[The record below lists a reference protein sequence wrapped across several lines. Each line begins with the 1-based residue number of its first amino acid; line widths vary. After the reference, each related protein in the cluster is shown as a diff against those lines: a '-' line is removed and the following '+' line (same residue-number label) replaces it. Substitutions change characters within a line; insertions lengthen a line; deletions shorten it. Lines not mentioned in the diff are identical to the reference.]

1 MKSKIIILGIITIAL
16 SSCGIYTK
24 YEPTTHVPE
33 NLYGEGVQ
41 LNDSNTLATLS
52 WEELFTDTYLQAL
65 IQHALEGNLDLQ
77 SAEWRIE
84 QAKASLSSAKLAYLP
99 SFMLTPQGNAMSFDH
114 SKAAWGYSGIATA
127 SWEIDAFGKLTNAKR
142 GSKASFL
149 QSLEY
154 KQAVVS
160 SLISNVANLY
170 YTLLMLDEQYRISNE
185 TATAWEESVKTMR
198 LMKEAGMT
206 NAAAIAQSEANY
218 LSVKTSVLELAQQ
231 INEIE
236 NTLSVLLGDVP
247 SDIARGS
254 LYEATFPEEL
264 SVGVPVELLSMRP
277 DVRSAEY
284 AVASAFYATNAAR
297 SAFYPSISLGGT
309 AGWTNSAG
317 IAILNPGS
325 LLLNAVASL
334 TQPIFNK
341 GLNRAQLKIA
351 KAQQE
356 QAKLSFQQTILNAGK
371 EVNDAMTQ
379 IQTAKNKKS
388 IRTEQIASLET
399 AVHSTKLLMQ
409 HGSSTYLD
417 VLTAQQTLLSAQ
429 LQQVADS
436 FSEIQGTINLYQAL
450 GGGRID

>member
-1 MKSKIIILGIITIAL
+1 MKSKIIILGIITIVM
-16 SSCGIYTK
+16 SSCGIYKK
-24 YEPTTHVPE
+24 YEPTTTVPE
-33 NLYGEGVQ
+33 NLYGEEVS
-41 LNDSNTLATLS
+41 LNDSSTLASLS
-52 WEELFTDTYLQAL
+52 WEELFTDPQLRSIINKAL
-65 IQHALEGNLDLQ
+65 TGNLDLQ
-77 SAEWRIE
+77 SAELRIE
-84 QAKASLSSAKLAYLP
+84 QAKASLTSAKLAYLP
-99 SFMLTPQGNAMSFDH
+99 SFMLTPQGNAMSFDK
-114 SKAAWGYSGIATA
+114 SKPVWGYTGVVSA

-142 GSKASFL
+142 GSKAGYL

-154 KQAVVS
+154 RQAVVS

-185 TATAWEESVKTMR
+185 TAAAWEESVKTMR

-206 NAAAIAQSEANY
+206 NAAAISQSEANY
-218 LSVKTSVLELAQQ
+218 MSVKTSVLELAQQ
-231 INEIE
+231 INEIQ
-236 NTLSVLLGDVP
+236 NTLCVLLGEVP
-247 SDIARGS
+247 SDIERGS
-254 LYEATFPEEL
+254 IYTATFPENL
-264 SVGVPVELLSMRP
+264 SVGVPVELLAMRP

-309 AGWTNSAG
+309 AGWTNTAG
-317 IAILNPGS
+317 VAIMNPGS
-325 LLLNAVASL
+325 LILNAIGSL
-334 TQPIFNK
+334 TQPLFNK

-356 QAKLSFQQTILNAGK
+356 QAQLSFQQTILNAGK

-379 IQTAKNKKS
+379 IQTAKSKKA
-388 IRTEQIASLET
+388 IRVDQITSLET

-417 VLTAQQTLLSAQ
+417 VLTAQQSLLSAQ
-429 LQQVADS
+429 LQQVADL
-436 FSEIQGTINLYQAL
+436 FSEIQGTINLYQSL